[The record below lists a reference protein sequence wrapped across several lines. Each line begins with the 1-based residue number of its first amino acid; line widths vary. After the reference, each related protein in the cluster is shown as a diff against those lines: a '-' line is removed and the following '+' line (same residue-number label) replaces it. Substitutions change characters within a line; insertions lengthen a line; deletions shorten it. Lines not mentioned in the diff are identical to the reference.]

1 MSSNAQTTGPA
12 GIGAIQVP
20 GYMVGSWKIDPA
32 HSHVGFS
39 VKHMMV
45 SKVRGKFASFEGSII
60 TAAQPLESVVTVTID
75 ADSIDTGNETR
86 DEHVRSE
93 DFLAAAKYPTISFA
107 STGVRNDD
115 GQLYVDGDLTI
126 RGVTRPVTLNVEM
139 PQFVSLAEDS
149 GKAGFSATTEINRSE
164 YGVTFN
170 GVIPGSGVTLG
181 EKVQIILEIEAEFVP
196 DVTAEVD

>member
-1 MSSNAQTTGPA
+1 MFSEAQTTGSVR
-12 GIGAIQVP
+12 IGANQVP
-20 GYMVGSWKIDPA
+20 GYIVGRWKIDPA

-60 TAAQPLESVVTVTID
+60 TAAQPLESAVSVTID
-75 ADSIDTGNETR
+75 ADSVDTGNETR

-93 DFLAAAKYPTISFA
+93 DFLATAKYPTISFT
-107 STGVRNDD
+107 STGVRNDAD
-115 GQLYVDGDLTI
+115 QLYVDGDLTI
-126 RGVTRPVTLNVEM
+126 RGVTRPVMLNVEI
-139 PQFVSLAEDS
+139 PQFVSLGEGS

-164 YGVTFN
+164 FGVTFN

-181 EKVQIILEIEAEFVP
+181 EKVQIILEVEAELLP